1 MLSLE
6 QGAKLVRLAR
16 SSVKSHFSGE
26 KVNLEEYREF
36 SKKQGVFVTLT
47 KDGELRG
54 CIGFPEP
61 THQLYRAVFEA
72 ARSAAFEDPRFPPVE
87 EDELEN
93 ISFEIS
99 VLTVPEP
106 VEAKKPEDYLKKIEI
121 GRDGLIIR
129 GSYGAG
135 LLLPQVPVE
144 WNWGAEEFLKHL
156 CIKAGLGQA
165 EWKNPDN
172 KLYSFQAQIFSE
184 KEPDGEVVEK
194 EL

>member
-16 SSVKSHFSGE
+16 SSVKSNFSGE

-47 KDGELRG
+47 KDSELRG

-72 ARSAAFEDPRFPPVE
+72 ARSAAFEDPRFPAVE

-106 VEAKKPEDYLKKIEI
+106 VETKKPEDYIDKIEI

-144 WNWGAEEFLKHL
+144 WSWSAEEFLKHL
-156 CIKAGLGQA
+156 CIKAGLGQN

-172 KLYSFQAQIFSE
+172 KIYSFQAQIFSE